1 MSAAQRVRLVAGLEP
16 WASARPQYRLKPGSS
31 PIPFDVLSDE
41 ALRELRGRIAHD
53 IRRDRHRR
61 AA

>member
-1 MSAAQRVRLVAGLEP
+1 MSAAQRARLVADLEP
-16 WASARPQYRLKPGSS
+16 WASARPQYRLKLGSS

-41 ALRELRGRIAHD
+41 ALRELRGRIALD
-53 IRRDRHRR
+53 VRRERHRR

>member
-1 MSAAQRVRLVAGLEP
+1 MSAAQRARLVAGLEP
-16 WASARPQYRLKPGSS
+16 WASARPQYRLKLRSS

-53 IRRDRHRR
+53 VRRERHRR

>member
-1 MSAAQRVRLVAGLEP
+1 MSVAQRARLLAGLAP
-16 WASARPQYRLKPGSS
+16 WADARPQYRLKLGSS

-41 ALRELRGRIAHD
+41 ALRELRGRIAGD
-53 IRRDRHRR
+53 VRRERHRR